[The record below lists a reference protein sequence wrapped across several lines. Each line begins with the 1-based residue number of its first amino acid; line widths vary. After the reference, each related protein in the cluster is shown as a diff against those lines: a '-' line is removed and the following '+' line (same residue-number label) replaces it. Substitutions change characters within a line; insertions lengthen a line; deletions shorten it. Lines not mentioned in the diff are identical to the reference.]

1 MKILNFVGIV
11 IGAVPFVCNAAELDK
26 DFPQV
31 TQHEFKTIFDSEYGS
46 HRSNVEILAPYEI
59 PIEIRSAIKFP
70 PFYASSVVPEL
81 HFLWLRYFAALDY
94 DNPQKRELA
103 KAKFQHALE
112 LLEKDKKEGAAELWK
127 NAWNDGNPDAY
138 LKLQEIFKEQKHWCR
153 ILSHFPTSESD
164 MMKKIQEARKALD
177 FFYGSV
183 EDSEKLN
190 LKVPHISIAFA
201 RFAEA
206 KFISALESPH
216 TSVGVENSIRHMLQ
230 GLYVHFRQQWTQEK
244 IGETFGVSQASVSNF
259 LRGEP
264 CPKLVQN
271 VKKYYEEHPD
281 FYFFEPR
288 KKSGWGISW
297 SFFLPWGSSEPKK
310 SHPGEELSLI
320 NNSAEKKRE

>member
-1 MKILNFVGIV
+1 MKILNVVGIV

-26 DFPQV
+26 DYPQ
-31 TQHEFKTIFDSEYGS
+31 IGS
-46 HRSNVEILAPYEI
+46 AEIQAVFEPDYQAHSWYADFLKSYEI
-59 PIEIRSAIKFP
+59 PQEIRSAINVP

-201 RFAEA
+201 RFSEA
-206 KFISALESPH
+206 KFIRALESPH
-216 TSVGVENSIRHMLQ
+216 TSVGVENSIRHLLQ
-230 GLYVHFRQQWTQEK
+230 GVHVHYRPQWTQEK
-244 IGETFGVSQASVSNF
+244 IGETFGVSQASVSHF
-259 LRGEP
+259 LRGNP
-264 CPKLVQN
+264 CPELADN
-271 VKKYYEEHPD
+271 VRKYYEEHPD

-310 SHPGEELSLI
+310 SHPEEKLSLI